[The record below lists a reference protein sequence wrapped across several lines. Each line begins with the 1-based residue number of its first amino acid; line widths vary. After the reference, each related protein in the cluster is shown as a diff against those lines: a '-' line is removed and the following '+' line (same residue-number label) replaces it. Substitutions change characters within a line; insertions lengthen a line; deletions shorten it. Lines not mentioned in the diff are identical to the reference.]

1 MLIEIVPGCDLGESH
16 TFTTQKNS
24 KPTFGNL
31 LDTFLL
37 FLGFIR
43 FVIGLTNY
51 AVFYLMRLFSDFYT
65 IISGLEVPL
74 HLNRQLLLYFQQ
86 VWV

>member
-24 KPTFGNL
+24 KSAVGNL

-43 FVIGLTNY
+43 FVIGITNNA
-51 AVFYLMRLFSDFYT
+51 AVFYLMRLFSGKKYSARF
-65 IISGLEVPL
+65 
-74 HLNRQLLLYFQQ
+74 LYYY
-86 VWV
+86 